1 MEKFNVVFNQ
11 SAQFVVKQ
19 FFKQVVA
26 RAGLKPRP
34 FIMLK
39 EKYCYTFYSIIC
51 LIASLV
57 IVSCGQPVIHK
68 ETRMMMGTMVSV
80 EVVSDSPGIIAGIM
94 EKVWSEAERLE
105 RVFSRYIPESEISL
119 INREAGHRPVPINDE
134 MMEVLSRAED
144 ISRITDGA
152 FDISVG
158 PLMKKWGFFPEREGQ
173 LPSEAELA
181 EVITRVGWQAI
192 ELNRSER
199 TVHLLKP
206 GMEIDLGALAKGY
219 IVDKLAA
226 LLLEEGI
233 ENALVNAGGDIYCLG
248 EYPGGRSWRIGM
260 EHPRDED
267 EILTVLELKN
277 RAVATSG
284 DYRNYFIRSRL
295 RYSHIID
302 PHTGRPAQSKVVEVS
317 VMAPDCLT
325 ADGLATAIFVMG
337 ADKGIDLLRKIDDVD
352 GVIVTKEAGEVIM
365 HFSEN

>member
-1 MEKFNVVFNQ
+1 
-11 SAQFVVKQ
+11 
-19 FFKQVVA
+19 
-26 RAGLKPRP
+26 
-34 FIMLK
+34 
-39 EKYCYTFYSIIC
+39 
-51 LIASLV
+51 
-57 IVSCGQPVIHK
+57 
-68 ETRMMMGTMVSV
+68 MMMGTMVSV
-80 EVVSDSPGIIAGIM
+80 EVVSDSPRIIAGIM

-302 PHTGRPAQSKVVEVS
+302 PNAGRPAQSKVVEVS